1 MKTKGFVIGA
11 GVASLIAA
19 YAVAGFIVAPRL
31 VRSALL
37 SDLPQIIDV
46 TPTMG
51 AVHINPF
58 LFRAT
63 VDDFALTGAHGE
75 KLLGFERLYVDF
87 RLSSI
92 WHRAYTFGNIA
103 ITAPFASAVVSKDG
117 ALNLLELRPKRASNP
132 KPTTPTLQ
140 DDSHPL
146 PALRIDS
153 FKVSRG
159 LLTYED
165 RSRPDPFAARLEPID
180 FELRDFSTGVEGGRF
195 TFTGA
200 SKLGERVKWHG
211 HLSVDPI
218 ESDGEFQIDGL
229 LAHTLWEYLQDQL
242 NFVIDSG
249 SIDVAASYRFSLKD
263 AGSENLQVDLSRI
276 ALTNLTVRPKEA
288 VPSPAPAP
296 VSGPAPDPAPL
307 PAPWITVPSL
317 IVTGTAVDVAKRQAH
332 VERVDLRG
340 LQLTTWR
347 DADGSVNLQ
356 KLAAPPVAAAPGTPV
371 AAPAKVT
378 APNVTSS
385 GGSPG
390 PAWVFDLRQFDV
402 EDASL
407 SAEDRTVQPAARLLL
422 APWSLQVTG
431 ASQDLAKPVTVAFG
445 ARVNG
450 GGSVAVSGDV
460 TVKPALANL
469 RVNLK
474 DVELTALQPY
484 IAQQT
489 AMTLLG
495 GTLGV
500 DGNVHVGAVGKSPAL
515 QFTGNVSVLKLH
527 TVDDA
532 LQDDFI
538 NWDRLDI
545 LGLDYSQ
552 GPDHLNI
559 DQILARRLYAR
570 VIIESDA
577 SMNVKRVLKIPVAT
591 PAGVAHAP
599 MAAAAGA
606 RKSPAAPTSSGMP
619 MSIRRV
625 VIHESQ
631 ADFADF
637 SVEPNFA
644 TGIQKLEGTL
654 VALSSAPGS
663 RAKVDLTGALDTFSP
678 VSITGDVNLLG
689 PLYTDLTLSFR
700 NISLPVLDPY
710 SGKFAGYDI
719 AKGKLSTE
727 LHYKVDGRRLDA
739 QHHIV
744 VEQLEFGEKTVSKE
758 AVALPVKLAVALL
771 KDRNGVIDLNIPVSG
786 SLDDPEFRLGPLFGK
801 VLIDIVE
808 HAITAPF
815 ELLGSLFGGGPDLQ
829 FIDFEPGMGTLDA
842 PAMDKAKTVARALI
856 ERPQLKIDVPIAVVP
871 ELDRP
876 ALRAMLFDAQL
887 RAAVA
892 AGGAQKPAGTAP
904 TFERLDPETQVVVLS
919 KLYATA
925 FGAQPRFPETVTSLK
940 SKPDIIAAKRDF
952 LSQALRDHV
961 VVGDDEL
968 QSLGQRRAMA
978 LQQALLSDP
987 QVAAERVFLVANDK
1001 AVASDG
1007 AVRLELS
1014 LK

>member
-11 GVASLIAA
+11 GVVSLIAA
-19 YAVAGFIVAPRL
+19 YAVAGFIIAPRL

-37 SDLPQIIDV
+37 ADLPHIIDV
-46 TPTMG
+46 TPTVG

-75 KLLGFERLYVDF
+75 KLLGFERLYVDL

-117 ALNLLELRPKRASNP
+117 VLNLLELRPTRASNP
-132 KPTTPTLQ
+132 KPANSQSQ

-165 RSRPDPFAARLEPID
+165 WSRPDPFAARLEPID

-249 SIDVAASYRFSLKD
+249 SIDAAASYRFSLKD
-263 AGSENLQVDLSRI
+263 AGSENLQVDVSRV

-288 VPSPAPAP
+288 APAP
-296 VSGPAPDPAPL
+296 VPGPKPDPAPL

-317 IVTGTAVDVAKRQAH
+317 IVTGAAVDMAKRQAH

-356 KLAAPPVAAAPGTPV
+356 RLAAPPAPGTPV
-371 AAPAKVT
+371 AVASAKVT
-378 APNVTSS
+378 APAVTCS

-390 PAWVFDLRQFDV
+390 PAWVFDLGQFDA
-402 EDASL
+402 EDASIW
-407 SAEDRTVQPAARLLL
+407 AEDRTVQPAARLLL

-450 GGSVAVSGDV
+450 GGSVAVSGNV
-460 TVKPALANL
+460 TMKPTLANL

-474 DVELTALQPY
+474 DVGLNALQPY

-489 AMTLLG
+489 AMTLLS

-500 DGNVHVGAVGKSPAL
+500 DGNVHVGAVGKLPAL

-577 SMNVKRVLKIPVAT
+577 SVNVKRVLKIPLAT
-591 PAGVAHAP
+591 PAGAAHAP
-599 MAAAAGA
+599 MGAAAAVGA
-606 RKSPAAPTSSGMP
+606 RKSPDAPTSSGMP
-619 MSIRRV
+619 MSIHRV
-625 VIHESQ
+625 VIHDSQ

-644 TGIQKLEGTL
+644 TGIQKLEGTV

-689 PLYTDLTLSFR
+689 TPYADVTLSFR

-744 VEQLEFGEKTVSKE
+744 VEQLEFGEKTKSKE

-771 KDRNGVIDLNIPVSG
+771 KDRNGVIDLNIPMSG

-808 HAITAPF
+808 RAVTAPF

-892 AGGAQKPAGTAP
+892 AGGAQTPAGTAP
-904 TFERLDPETQVVVLS
+904 TFDRLDPETQVVVLS

-925 FGAQPRFPETVTSLK
+925 FGAQPRFPETVTRLK

-952 LSQALRDHV
+952 LSKALREHV

-987 QVAAERVFLVANDK
+987 QVAPERVFLVANDK

-1014 LK
+1014 IK

>member
-19 YAVAGFIVAPRL
+19 YAVAGFIIAPRL

-46 TPTMG
+46 TPTVG

-63 VDDFALTGAHGE
+63 VDDFALASAHGE
-75 KLLGFERLYVDF
+75 KLLGFERLYVDL

-92 WHRAYTFGNIA
+92 WHRAYTFGTIA

-117 ALNLLELRPKRASNP
+117 VLNLLELRPKRASNP
-132 KPTTPTLQ
+132 NPTTPTPR
-140 DDSHPL
+140 DDSHAL
-146 PALRIDS
+146 PALRIDTL
-153 FKVSRG
+153 KVSRG

-218 ESDGEFQIDGL
+218 ESDGEVQIDGL

-242 NFVIDSG
+242 NFDIDSG
-249 SIDVAASYRFSLKD
+249 SIDVTASYRFSLKD
-263 AGSENLQVDLSRI
+263 AGSENLQVDVSRI

-288 VPSPAPAP
+288 APVPAP
-296 VSGPAPDPAPL
+296 VPGPTPGPAPL
-307 PAPWITVPSL
+307 PAAWITVPSL

-332 VERVDLRG
+332 VERVELRG

-356 KLAAPPVAAAPGTPV
+356 KLAAQPVPTAPGTPV
-371 AAPAKVT
+371 AAPAKMT

-385 GGSPG
+385 GGATG
-390 PAWVFDLRQFDV
+390 PAWVFDLGQFDV

-407 SAEDRTVQPAARLLL
+407 LAEDRTVQPAARLLL

-500 DGNVHVGAVGKSPAL
+500 DGNVHVGAAGKLPAL

-559 DQILARRLYAR
+559 DQILANRLYAR

-577 SMNVKRVLKIPVAT
+577 SMNVKRVLKIPLTAA
-591 PAGVAHAP
+591 AGAAHAP
-599 MAAAAGA
+599 MAAVVGA
-606 RKSPAAPTSSGMP
+606 RKSPAAPASSGMP
-619 MSIRRV
+619 MAIRRV

-644 TGIQKLEGTL
+644 TGIQKLEGTV

-689 PLYTDLTLSFR
+689 TPYADVTMSFR

-808 HAITAPF
+808 HAVTAPF

-829 FIDFEPGMGTLDA
+829 FIDFAPGMGTLDA

-876 ALRAMLFDAQL
+876 ALRAVLFDAQL

-892 AGGAQKPAGTAP
+892 AGGAHTPTGTAL

-925 FGAQPRFPETVTSLK
+925 FGSQPRFPETVTRLK

-952 LSQALRDHV
+952 LSKALRDHV
-961 VVGDDEL
+961 VVGNDEL

-978 LQQALLSDP
+978 LQQALLADP
-987 QVAAERVFLVANDK
+987 QVAPERVFLVANDK